1 MSSLKN
7 NLAGKVIVITGAS
20 GYIGSV
26 LVKELTKYSLKIIR
40 VSRKKIARI
49 EDVEDWILDLNT
61 IKSWNRIVSKA
72 DIIFH
77 LASNTSLS
85 NTDANPEESLISTV
99 FPINH
104 LANAAKQNCRVP
116 RVIFTSTATVYG
128 ITDTLPVLES
138 TKPIPITLY
147 DLHKLFA
154 EQLLSMASHNEIIS
168 ATSLR
173 LANVYGPSLKY
184 SRADD
189 RGILTKVTKNRLAG
203 NNIQVFGNGNYVRD
217 YVYIDDVVSA
227 LLHTSI
233 ISDAD
238 DTYNVGSG
246 IGSTIKD
253 VFNLISSEVKNCTGV
268 SANVENVTWPKN
280 YNKIDKRNYI
290 ASIEQLKTASDWS
303 PKIFLEEGI
312 QRLVRYYSIGKIND

>member
-1 MSSLKN
+1 
-7 NLAGKVIVITGAS
+7 
-20 GYIGSV
+20 
-26 LVKELTKYSLKIIR
+26 
-40 VSRKKIARI
+40 
-49 EDVEDWILDLNT
+49 
-61 IKSWNRIVSKA
+61 
-72 DIIFH
+72 
-77 LASNTSLS
+77 
-85 NTDANPEESLISTV
+85 
-99 FPINH
+99 
-104 LANAAKQNCRVP
+104 
-116 RVIFTSTATVYG
+116 
-128 ITDTLPVLES
+128 
-138 TKPIPITLY
+138 
-147 DLHKLFA
+147 
-154 EQLLSMASHNEIIS
+154 
-168 ATSLR
+168 
-173 LANVYGPSLKY
+173 LANVYGPSLKF
-184 SRADD
+184 SRVDD